1 MGIEK
6 RLQLIMA
13 SNRLNATSFADKI
26 GVQRSNLSHILNGR
40 NKPGYDFLLK
50 VVEAFPNVNTHWL
63 ITGDETA
70 PESES
75 IKEPE
80 TIVRESKQE
89 SDPTDLNNNNSSAP
103 GRSAAGKTVIKTVI
117 FYNDFTFD
125 VFLPNN

>member
-63 ITGDETA
+63 ITGEETV
-70 PESES
+70 PESGS

-80 TIVRESKQE
+80 MIVKESKQE
-89 SDPTDLNNNNSSAP
+89 NDPIDLNTKKTSE
-103 GRSAAGKTVIKTVI
+103 GKTVIKTVI

>member
-50 VVEAFPNVNTHWL
+50 VVQAFPNVSTHWL
-63 ITGDETA
+63 ITGEEAQSTNETQQEPQA
-70 PESES
+70 RETEEENKLSE
-75 IKEPE
+75 K
-80 TIVRESKQE
+80 KQ
-89 SDPTDLNNNNSSAP
+89 SLNN
-103 GRSAAGKTVIKTVI
+103 KKVIKTVI
-117 FYNDFTFD
+117 FYDDFTFD